1 MTFIARPVQLSLSFT
16 DRDMAMADM
25 AQHGAG
31 RRISPWRIVGWGFA
45 AFIIL
50 LPLVAMQF
58 TDEVN
63 WNGADFIFAGILL
76 GGTGLLFE
84 LAARKSPNNA
94 YRAGAAAAIANAFL
108 LVWITG
114 AVGVI
119 GDEGDPANLFLL
131 GLIPLAMAGAAVA
144 RFRPAVMAVV
154 MAACA
159 AATVLIGGYGLTVD
173 FKGGVLTWGF
183 AGVWLLAAGL
193 FRVAARFQAQD

>member
-1 MTFIARPVQLSLSFT
+1 MTFIDRTVHLSCSST
-16 DRDMAMADM
+16 DGDRGMADM
-25 AQHGAG
+25 VQQGSG
-31 RRISPWRIVGWGFA
+31 RRISPVRIIGWGFA

-58 TDEVN
+58 TDEVD

-84 LAARKSPNNA
+84 LVARKSPNNA

-131 GLIPLAMAGAAVA
+131 GVILLALAGAAVA
-144 RFRPAVMAVV
+144 RFRPAGMAAV

-159 AATVLIGGYGLTVD
+159 TATALIGGYGLTVD

-183 AGVWLLAAGL
+183 AGIWLLSGGL
-193 FRVAARFQAQD
+193 FRVAARFQIQD